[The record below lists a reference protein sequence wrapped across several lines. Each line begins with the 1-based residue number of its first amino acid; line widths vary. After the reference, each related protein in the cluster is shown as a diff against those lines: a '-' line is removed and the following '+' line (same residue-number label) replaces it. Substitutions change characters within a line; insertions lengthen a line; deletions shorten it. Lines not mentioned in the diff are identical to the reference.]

1 MGKVVS
7 AGDVYLCDFSQS
19 TTGSMQSGLRP
30 CIIVDNKMACAFSPC
45 IHCVPLTTQTKK
57 YMPLHYILDTKEC
70 SFLDKDSI
78 ALCEQYTLVDKLQ
91 LKDYIGRITQLDL
104 INISERCK
112 KNLPFVY

>member
-57 YMPLHYILDTKEC
+57 YRGQPKGCPLFFG
-70 SFLDKDSI
+70 SS
-78 ALCEQYTLVDKLQ
+78 
-91 LKDYIGRITQLDL
+91 DL
-104 INISERCK
+104 NRCR
-112 KNLPFVY
+112 Y